1 MPMMPQNSLP
11 STWPATPATPDPAE
25 TLSHADA
32 SGADDAPQIN
42 AAPPRGKGLSAAAL
56 DAFMNAA
63 SVALDL
69 PLDPAYRPGVL
80 RYLGLAAAMA
90 QQLDAIPLSERVE
103 PAVRFEPVCPPTR
116 VPHVDTAGA
125 A

>member
-11 STWPATPATPDPAE
+11 STWPTSPATPDPAE

-32 SGADDAPQIN
+32 TGAEDAPKIN
-42 AAPPRGKGLSAAAL
+42 AAPPHGNGLSAAAL

-69 PLDPAYRPGVL
+69 PLDPAYRPGIL

-90 QQLDAIPLSERVE
+90 RQLDQIPLSERVE
-103 PAVRFEPVCPPTR
+103 PAVRFTPVCPPTR
-116 VPHVDTAGA
+116 APHADTAGA